1 MLAAA
6 QIQISDILLLLA
18 GLGVFLVGMKL
29 MSDSME
35 TLANNRLRSLLNSVT
50 NNKWKGVGVGAAT
63 TAIIQSSSATT
74 VMTVGFVNA
83 GVLTLTQAVPI
94 IMGANI
100 GTTITAQLA
109 ALQNFPITEYIT
121 LLVIIGAFMSILGKK
136 DKTRTLGIIFSGL
149 GLLFIGLDLM
159 SSSMSAM
166 KESTFFSETLQAI
179 TNPFL
184 LILIGTVFTAIV
196 QSSSAVT
203 GILVSMTASGIIIGG
218 GGNAILYV
226 ILGTNIGTCVT
237 AILSSI
243 GANTNGKRTAIIH
256 LMFNVIGAIIFLIV
270 LLCWPAFYDQVLVG
284 LFPDAST
291 TQIAM
296 FHTMFNVVTT
306 LLLLPFS
313 SFLVKLSKI
322 IVKDKKGDSDEL
334 RCKFIDERFLHT
346 PAIAVAQTIKEVG
359 NTLRVSKQALDL
371 SINSFTSRDYSKL
384 DKFDD
389 LKKQIKF
396 YVNKTTKYLV
406 DVSSEQ
412 LSYQD
417 EKTIGSLY
425 HALTDVERVTDL
437 ADNIKRYCKTLQLEE
452 NPSLIAEYKRIHSPG
467 VIWPEISAGMKE
479 VGILRME
486 IYLHGNT
493 LFMIMDTVPDFDHDT
508 AMSRLANL
516 PRQAEW
522 ETYVSRFQ
530 KTSPDASAKE
540 KWQLMERIYQME

>member
-1 MLAAA
+1 MLAVA

-121 LLVIIGAFMSILGKK
+121 LLVIIGAFMSILCKK

-159 SSSMSAM
+159 SASMSAM
-166 KESTFFSETLQAI
+166 RESTFFSETLQAI

-322 IVKDKKGDSDEL
+322 IVKGKKGDSDEL

-359 NTLRVSKQALDL
+359 NTVRISKQALDL

-437 ADNIKRYCKTLQLEE
+437 ADNIKRYCKTTEE
-452 NPSLIAEYKRIHSPG
+452 GGLVFSDS
-467 VIWPEISAGMKE
+467 VITDVSKMHDKLTEQFDAVITTFESRDKSKLPEIEKREDE
-479 VGILRME
+479 VDEFKRELLDSHIKRLNNGECNIESSSVFINLVNNIERV
-486 IYLHGNT
+486 G
-493 LFMIMDTVPDFDHDT
+493 DH
-508 AMSRLANL
+508 LAKIA
-516 PRQAEW
+516 RSVAE
-522 ETYVSRFQ
+522 
-530 KTSPDASAKE
+530 
-540 KWQLMERIYQME
+540 

>member
-159 SSSMSAM
+159 SASMSAM
-166 KESTFFSETLQAI
+166 RESTFFSETLQAI

-184 LILIGTVFTAIV
+184 LIFIGTVFTAIV

-437 ADNIKRYCKTLQLEE
+437 ADNIKRYCKTTEE
-452 NPSLIAEYKRIHSPG
+452 GGLVFSDSVVTG
-467 VIWPEISAGMKE
+467 VNEMHDKLSEQFNAVITTFESRDKSKLPEIEKREDE
-479 VGILRME
+479 VDEFKRELLDSHIKRLNNGECNIESSSVFINLVNNIERV
-486 IYLHGNT
+486 G
-493 LFMIMDTVPDFDHDT
+493 DH
-508 AMSRLANL
+508 LAKIA
-516 PRQAEW
+516 RSVAE
-522 ETYVSRFQ
+522 
-530 KTSPDASAKE
+530 
-540 KWQLMERIYQME
+540 